1 MRNQIEFKAQI
12 VRLAFRD
19 KLLLSENSWLFNFLS
34 NLPSREY
41 KIIVNILYK
50 TLNDN
55 DKNRWLK
62 MFNENES

>member
-1 MRNQIEFKAQI
+1 MRNQTEFKAKI
-12 VRLAFRD
+12 VRLAFHN
-19 KLLLSENSWLFNFLS
+19 KLLLSENSWFFNFLS

-55 DKNRWLK
+55 DKSRWLK